1 MKSNI
6 ALKDK
11 EILRVRGDYFRLVEH
26 FKGQVK
32 ERQVLIEKLTNEDA
46 KAMKQML
53 QLRNKMIDAE
63 KTTEK
68 QVNEAQTDKETE
80 LQRARKLGQEK
91 IGDNDV
97 KIHELNE
104 NQLSMKQI
112 ERKKVIYELELF
124 EWGKQCK
131 DLQEEITRIKYE
143 NQIKMAEKKTEIEI
157 KYDESLEKFKQQAQ
171 SDAQRSKSD
180 NVYKLQTSTRLK
192 RTFILRMQS

>member
-11 EILRVRGDYFRLVEH
+11 EILRVRGDYFQLVEH

-171 SDAQRSKSD
+171 SDAQRSKYVI
-180 NVYKLQTSTRLK
+180 VYMLQTSTRLK
-192 RTFILRMQS
+192 RTSILRMQS